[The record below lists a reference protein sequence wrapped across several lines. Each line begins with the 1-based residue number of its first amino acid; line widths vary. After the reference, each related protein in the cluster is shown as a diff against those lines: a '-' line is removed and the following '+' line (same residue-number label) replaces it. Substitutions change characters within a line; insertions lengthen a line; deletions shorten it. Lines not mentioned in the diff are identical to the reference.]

1 MPWQLIYTS
10 APRGLHSGQS
20 GFCTVARSADLREA
34 LVQRLEQ
41 ISSYHYLNAA
51 EAATSNRNPTI
62 CAFRILDLRGTKYHV
77 LTRIQPCGLDFTSR
91 TNHLAHHLVFQA
103 GELGQLP
110 SPASILRYW
119 DGWVVSWQEEP
130 RLFGDLPSEAFGAAA
145 RFCLPAQTWMQV
157 TGDAGRAA
165 GLLESDCIRGCY
177 LVCPTGGEGQ
187 VLDMFCET
195 LQLLNLN
202 GQYSLRPWCHPFTTF
217 LQAEDNAADFQWRAC
232 QEGTPGYQQAIM
244 QSALLL
250 PLASVRVPANSLA
263 STARHGPN
271 PPAPPLVASPESA
284 PGALRP
290 EDGGP
295 PAAGPGSMPAH
306 PPNTFQRS
314 SLHSL
319 ILAYRKI
326 LASTTVKQPQTM
338 MQKWFSNRSAAWRAG
353 IGLFAAL
360 LGLVA
365 MIHWGCNRRAT
376 SNSAPAA
383 PPAQVPGLPAPR
395 AGNPAGSAAEPT
407 PPPSPVPAQME
418 PVDPSQW
425 AWLLDGGQTF
435 VFAATD
441 FARFELP
448 MGSISQFQR
457 LIRSFD
463 LYQTLPGDIQLLVN
477 TNIWDSQS
485 GERLTVKPWYAHE
498 LSAQSAR
505 GLGVLFG
512 YADFISTNARPVV
525 VQTTLAIPP
534 RALSVHFSY
543 SSDAQPFR
551 LLIFNQANPPG
562 PAHLKARW
570 LQAGLAERLISK
582 FTFPQGQ
589 QLQLLSSSELKGRIT
604 VLDQELARLAAAAD
618 YPLGKDLGLPDQL
631 ASFARWTRSPPT
643 QALFLKYLGELRDA
657 GEISNDWVKEWPD
670 LSSGDA
676 GETLNIKFQKLHEL
690 WIQHVPAAKTN
701 ADFHNYF
708 YTTWLN
714 LKVLE
719 ETRQSKERLAAE
731 ASAVAGVGLFITD
744 PGQPGRPVEVFRFDL
759 P

>member
-1 MPWQLIYTS
+1 
-10 APRGLHSGQS
+10 
-20 GFCTVARSADLREA
+20 
-34 LVQRLEQ
+34 
-41 ISSYHYLNAA
+41 
-51 EAATSNRNPTI
+51 
-62 CAFRILDLRGTKYHV
+62 
-77 LTRIQPCGLDFTSR
+77 
-91 TNHLAHHLVFQA
+91 
-103 GELGQLP
+103 
-110 SPASILRYW
+110 
-119 DGWVVSWQEEP
+119 
-130 RLFGDLPSEAFGAAA
+130 
-145 RFCLPAQTWMQV
+145 
-157 TGDAGRAA
+157 
-165 GLLESDCIRGCY
+165 
-177 LVCPTGGEGQ
+177 
-187 VLDMFCET
+187 
-195 LQLLNLN
+195 
-202 GQYSLRPWCHPFTTF
+202 
-217 LQAEDNAADFQWRAC
+217 
-232 QEGTPGYQQAIM
+232 
-244 QSALLL
+244 
-250 PLASVRVPANSLA
+250 
-263 STARHGPN
+263 
-271 PPAPPLVASPESA
+271 
-284 PGALRP
+284 
-290 EDGGP
+290 
-295 PAAGPGSMPAH
+295 
-306 PPNTFQRS
+306 
-314 SLHSL
+314 
-319 ILAYRKI
+319 
-326 LASTTVKQPQTM
+326 
-338 MQKWFSNRSAAWRAG
+338 
-353 IGLFAAL
+353 
-360 LGLVA
+360 
-365 MIHWGCNRRAT
+365 
-376 SNSAPAA
+376 
-383 PPAQVPGLPAPR
+383 
-395 AGNPAGSAAEPT
+395 
-407 PPPSPVPAQME
+407 ME